1 MKYPERMRAL
11 REDHDYTQTEIAN
24 VLGIAQTTY
33 SQYELAKRSLP
44 IEYLITLCQ
53 FYHVSTDYMLG
64 LTDKKKHPP
73 SFSSPLYKNDT
84 ELLSDAHIQYSIFF
98 GEFGLMP
105 VATRLYAEISLY
117 FFTTNAK
124 TPESFL
130 AYSFILMIIA
140 LH

>member
-24 VLGIAQTTY
+24 VLDIAQTTY

-64 LTDKKKHPP
+64 LTDKKKTP
-73 SFSSPLYKNDT
+73 SQLQQP
-84 ELLSDAHIQYSIFF
+84 SI
-98 GEFGLMP
+98 
-105 VATRLYAEISLY
+105 R
-117 FFTTNAK
+117 K
-124 TPESFL
+124 
-130 AYSFILMIIA
+130 
-140 LH
+140 